1 MICTPTSDSTI
12 KIQFNSMGCSF
23 SCQGYAILLAG
34 GNLLM
39 KFFKSFKKEK
49 KDYELFSKHVNR
61 SITDSQKKQQ
71 QMQKKNE
78 EFAQQIQRSMLNH
91 SK

>member
-1 MICTPTSDSTI
+1 
-12 KIQFNSMGCSF
+12 
-23 SCQGYAILLAG
+23 
-34 GNLLM
+34 M